1 MRKAQYSCLPAGKA
15 RLKIQDLK
23 KQILD
28 SVVIALR
35 EDIGSGDITTN
46 LIIPHD
52 LKMSANIIAKEP
64 GVICGIAIAKLVF
77 KAIDDQIEF
86 VNKVKDGDRVNAG
99 KVIATV
105 RGPARAILTAERT
118 ALNFLQR
125 LSGISTLTSKYV
137 KASGS
142 GVDILDTRKTTPGL
156 RILEKYAVRIGG
168 GVNHRI
174 GLYDAVL
181 IKDNHIA
188 AAGSI
193 IKAVSLA
200 KAKYGSI
207 EVEAKTIGQVK
218 EAIDAGVTRIMLD
231 NMSIA
236 NLKAAVKLIRQ
247 TKRKIEI
254 EVSGGINLKNIG
266 RIARTGVDYISIGA
280 LTHSAPALDIC
291 LKVI

>member
-52 LKMSANIIAKEP
+52 LKRSANIIAKEP